1 VCKKTPGFSMSV
13 GGASDHA
20 WERQAIFVF
29 GIAFVVILIVLAIF
43 FPNPTPFQ
51 YVVFRA
57 VLALAAAGVAAL
69 IPGLLNVDIPAVKAG
84 GALAVFV
91 LIFYFSPAGLVVP
104 PQPLPVPPSPA
115 PSAAPAPID
124 PAVARLSSKSFK
136 ICFGGG
142 GGSNCLAGA
151 DVKLDCDQ
159 YHGWTQEKW
168 DTLAGNLCG
177 YTVTKIQKYPLVQ
190 TQNNGG
196 GGCGWTAYQLTCP

>member
-1 VCKKTPGFSMSV
+1 MSV
-13 GGASDHA
+13 DGASDHA
-20 WERQAIFVF
+20 RERQAIFIF

-57 VLALAAAGVAAL
+57 VLALAAAGVGAL
-69 IPGLLNVDIPAVKAG
+69 IPGLLNIDIPAVKAG

-91 LIFYFSPAGLVVP
+91 LIFYFSPAALVVP
-104 PQPLPVPPSPA
+104 PQPLPGPTGSPA
-115 PSAAPAPID
+115 AVD
-124 PAVARLSSKSFK
+124 PAVARLSLKSFK

-142 GGSNCLAGA
+142 GGSNCLDGA

-159 YHGWTQEKW
+159 YHAWTQEKW

-196 GGCGWTAYQLTCP
+196 GGCGWTAYKLTCP